1 MCRPVFGRMVMAHFN
16 NELIAHVN
24 TGIDPGTAAERGQL
38 FICTRKSAASRSFV
52 FTEQLQH
59 EWDRR

>member
-1 MCRPVFGRMVMAHFN
+1 VTRRLDFFELTI
-16 NELIAHVN
+16 NEHYLGQ
-24 TGIDPGTAAERGQL
+24 TERGQL
-38 FICTRKSAASRSFV
+38 FICTHKWAGSRSFV